1 MTDAENAKILNNKL
15 LTWHFWHACVCVL
28 CYLYSG
34 LQLLWLLWL
43 RHQTSCHG
51 LARVLRA
58 HRLER
63 HRNIFNTDKQ
73 THSIH
78 IHNKYIMQNVSV
90 LKGFLKL
97 QFLQFLWDWSFLF
110 FMLTYMHAHTHPHT
124 QTWLL
129 MDDRRW
135 EVFSIAEADWR
146 GGVLCSACS
155 FVWVA
160 THTNKTFF

>member
-1 MTDAENAKILNNKL
+1 MLKYWT
-15 LTWHFWHACVCVL
+15 TSFWHGIFDMLVYVCCVTCTVG
-28 CYLYSG
+28 C
-34 LQLLWLLWL
+34 
-43 RHQTSCHG
+43 SCCG
-51 LARVLRA
+51 CCGCDTRLAAMVWPVFWELIDWRDT
-58 HRLER
+58 E
-63 HRNIFNTDKQ
+63 IFSTQINKTQ

-160 THTNKTFF
+160 THTNKTLF